1 MIRNENKGL
10 RNKIKIAAWELE
22 CGLAE
27 VEVGGD
33 LEACRET
40 TNNTGSCGTTQ
51 REVGWIF
58 NTIEISKHGTKE
70 RPMTSAV
77 PFNSLLICLFVL
89 LLKAKHF

>member
-1 MIRNENKGL
+1 M
-10 RNKIKIAAWELE
+10 RNKIKITAWELE
-22 CGLAE
+22 CGWAE
-27 VEVGGD
+27 VDVGGD
-33 LEACRET
+33 LEACREMP
-40 TNNTGSCGTTQ
+40 NNTGSYGTTQ

-77 PFNSLLICLFVL
+77 PFNSLLTCLFVL